1 MINQINGGSKFINY
15 SDLEKLLKISVNKNL
30 GNFEK
35 KFHEDN
41 LESYK
46 WGKVHKTNPKHPLS
60 KMFPEYA
67 SFLNPPNVSMGGDS
81 DTPQQ
86 GGYLEN
92 FEVNSVSVNRYIHD
106 VSDWKKS
113 RWIVPLGASGH
124 PGSPH
129 FSDQSKLWSNL
140 ETIPQLWDWDEIKS
154 SAESHQSLTPS

>member
-1 MINQINGGSKFINY
+1 MNDSNLTL
-15 SDLEKLLKISVNKNL
+15 LE
-30 GNFEK
+30 